1 MTCYCISSPNTRC
14 ILNPYIVLIRLVTI
28 SQVLTLG
35 VSEIHILSWYDLLP
49 YFKSYHQV
57 YPKSIYCLD
66 TTYYHTSS
74 PNTRC
79 ILNPYTVLIR
89 PVIMFLVQTP
99 VVIDCQDTVLIRPV
113 TISSANTIYL
123 GFIWLDIAS
132 PTNYFSHV
140 IFQYTISGWFT
151 IPGHSSV
158 SNSNLSSPSTIY
170 TKYLVKNDYRITWK
184 YFTIKQTFICSK
196 SA

>member
-1 MTCYCISSPNTRC
+1 MTCYCI
-14 ILNPYIVLIRLVTI
+14 
-28 SQVLTLG
+28 
-35 VSEIHILSWYDLLP
+35 
-49 YFKSYHQV
+49 
-57 YPKSIYCLD
+57 
-66 TTYYHTSS
+66 SS

-184 YFTIKQTFICSK
+184 YFTIKQTFICSECIIK
-196 SA
+196 VQMSTGLTPPQKNWVLNRIHTAENWVSR